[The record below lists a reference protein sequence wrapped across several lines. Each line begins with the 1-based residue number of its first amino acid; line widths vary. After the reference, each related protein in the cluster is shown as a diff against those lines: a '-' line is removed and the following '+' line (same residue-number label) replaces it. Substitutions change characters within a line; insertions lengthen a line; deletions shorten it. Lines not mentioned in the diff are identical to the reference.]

1 MYNEEIK
8 ERFAKSYTEKP
19 AVRKHYRRLF
29 DISQRYEEERGSD
42 LYTMNA
48 KDIETIIVEASGV
61 SSQSLKTNLQL
72 IKAYIKWCDDQGFHD
87 VCREILQTK
96 SVISEKMK
104 ATTVTSP
111 AHLQKY
117 LDSVF
122 SPEDD
127 DTIDVV
133 YRTYFWLAYAGI
145 VLDDIFKITEKDVS
159 FEDMTIKYGGVD
171 YPIYRE
177 GLKAIRKCITLD
189 HINVYNHSRTTPSV
203 LNRFDSNILMR
214 GGRCLLTKDTT
225 KTMVNRKQRDAKQE
239 GKTSI
244 SMGFFKVWISGLFY
258 RMYMDELAG
267 IKPDFLPLVKKI
279 DSAKENK
286 NEYPDINRRAKL
298 YHEDY
303 LTWKSLL
310 NK

>member
-29 DISQRYEEERGSD
+29 DISQRYEEERCSD
-42 LYTMNA
+42 LYTMNT
-48 KDIETIIVEASGV
+48 KDIETIIVEASGI
-61 SSQSLKTNLQL
+61 SSQSIKTNLQL
-72 IKAYIKWCDDQGFHD
+72 IKAYIKWCDDQGFPD

-96 SVISEKMK
+96 SVVSDKLK
-104 ATTVTSP
+104 TTVTSP
-111 AHLQKY
+111 AHLQMY
-117 LDSVF
+117 LNSVF

-133 YRTYFWLAYAGI
+133 YRTYFWMAYAGI
-145 VLDDIFKITEKDVS
+145 LFDDIFKITNNDVS
-159 FEDMTIKYGGVD
+159 FDDMTIKYGGVD

-177 GLKAIRKCITLD
+177 GVKAIKKCVTLD
-189 HINVYNHSRTTPSV
+189 HINVYNSSRTTPSV

-214 GGRCLLTKDTT
+214 GGKCLLTKDTT
-225 KTMVNRKQRDAKQE
+225 KVVVNRKQREAKQE
-239 GKTSI
+239 GKTNI
-244 SMGFFKVWISGLFY
+244 RMGFFKVWIAGLFY
-258 RMYMDELAG
+258 RTYTEELAG
-267 IKPDFLPLVKKI
+267 VPVDFLPLVAKI
-279 DSAKENK
+279 DSARENK
-286 NEYPDINRRAKL
+286 NEYANINRRAKL
-298 YHEDY
+298 YYEDY